1 MKNFIRLALLALLV
15 LAFSG
20 AAFADDI
27 HVIFDPQP
35 ATIGNL
41 NLIQS
46 TGVEYTVNWANCT
59 DAVFAT
65 TGFSGDN
72 ACLAFLNQ
80 TGAAINSL
88 NFTFTVNAALVG
100 QTIACDNAPDDTH
113 LDANDCASTPGPF
126 TLGQVVAVNFFGGD
140 PIPNGFAF
148 YIAENGVALADA
160 PTVGIEIPEPSSLT
174 LMASGMGLLGLCL
187 VLAKR

>member
-1 MKNFIRLALLALLV
+1 MLAALV
-15 LAFSG
+15 LVFSG

-35 ATIGNL
+35 ATLGTL

-46 TGVEYTVNWANCT
+46 TGVDYTVDWANCG
-59 DAVFAT
+59 DAVFVN
-65 TGFSGDN
+65 TGFSGDA

-80 TGAAINSL
+80 TGAAINEL
-88 NFTFTVNAALVG
+88 NFGFTVNAALVG
-100 QTIACDNAPDDTH
+100 QTIACDNAPGDTH
-113 LDANDCASTPGPF
+113 LDGNDCAATPGPF
-126 TLGQVVAVNFFGGD
+126 VLGQVVNVSFFGGD
-140 PIPNGFAF
+140 PIPSGFAF

-160 PTVGIEIPEPSSLT
+160 PPVGVEVPEPASLT
-174 LMASGMGLLGLCL
+174 LLASGMGLLGLCL